1 MLEKPL
7 QFAASHILDNLQR
20 ARAQSLAST
29 IETSIKQYH
38 TFLDTQ
44 GILRFFNGLTKVCK
58 RRVDLKSNFIFLP
71 SSWNQ
76 QKTYFKIAFFVDF
89 VKMGVMKIPFEILP
103 SFNAT
108 SKSVLSIQDCRSQ
121 KRVHIRSKI
130 RLYSIRFDF
139 HFIFLNLDYRTS

>member
-7 QFAASHILDNLQR
+7 QFVASHILDNLQR

-76 QKTYFKIAFFVDF
+76 QKKTTLRTVFFCWFCQDGSNENSFWDF
-89 VKMGVMKIPFEILP
+89 AVFQI
-103 SFNAT
+103 ST
-108 SKSVLSIQDCRSQ
+108 IQDFKSQ
-121 KRVHIRSKI
+121 KRVHIKSKI
-130 RLYSIRFDF
+130 RLPKNWVDF
-139 HFIFLNLDYRTS
+139 YFLFKI

>member
-7 QFAASHILDNLQR
+7 QFVASHILDNLQR

-76 QKTYFKIAFFVDF
+76 QKTTLRTVFFVDF
-89 VKMGVMKIPFEILP
+89 VKMGVLKIPFEILP
-103 SFNAT
+103 SLKCNFQISA
-108 SKSVLSIQDCRSQ
+108 IQDFKS
-121 KRVHIRSKI
+121 KKWVHIGSKT
-130 RLYSIRFDF
+130 RLPKNWVDF
-139 HFIFLNLDYRTS
+139 FL